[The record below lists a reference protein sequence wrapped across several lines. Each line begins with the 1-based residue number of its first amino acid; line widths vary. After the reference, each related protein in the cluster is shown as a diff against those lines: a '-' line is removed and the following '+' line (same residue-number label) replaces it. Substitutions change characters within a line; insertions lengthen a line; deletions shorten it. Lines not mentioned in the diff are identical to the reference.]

1 MELYEK
7 LNDEFGFE
15 YKDNKSIDTVQI
27 IIEHKLSEDI
37 IEELIKNNNFHSS
50 LDNSLNIIV
59 SHQNLSENFIEKYI
73 KILNGV
79 LVSTYQK
86 LSEDFIEKYSVY
98 LDWLEISRF
107 QTLSEHFIEKNID
120 KLFLNYVCENVEF
133 SENFIKRYYKNF
145 NLQTLCK
152 KVSLS
157 EKFIENH
164 LDYLDIYL
172 ISKYQKL
179 SENFIDKYKE
189 NLDWREICIYQKL
202 SEDFIENHLDY
213 IWWDEIFKYQKLSN
227 NFISKYY
234 EKSSFVIVANY
245 NKINENLIR
254 NNEELLNMYD
264 IISEYNWLYKSTEE
278 KKKAVIDTG
287 KYECYDDYFI
297 AYKAVRKDRHSL
309 YNLQYKYKKGCIYES
324 SCDCTPD
331 ENSFGLNVGTEDF
344 SNRYGFLYSNYILI
358 RCKVCYED
366 VGRVVHSGDKIRCF
380 KIEIMD

>member
-7 LNDEFGFE
+7 LNNEFGFE

-37 IEELIKNNNFHSS
+37 IEELIKNNNFHSY
-50 LDNSLNIIV
+50 LDNLLNIIV

-73 KILNGV
+73 KNLNGV
-79 LVSTYQK
+79 LVST
-86 LSEDFIEKYSVY
+86 
-98 LDWLEISRF
+98 
-107 QTLSEHFIEKNID
+107 
-120 KLFLNYVCENVEF
+120 
-133 SENFIKRYYKNF
+133 
-145 NLQTLCK
+145 
-152 KVSLS
+152 
-157 EKFIENH
+157 
-164 LDYLDIYL
+164 
-172 ISKYQKL
+172 
-179 SENFIDKYKE
+179 
-189 NLDWREICIYQKL
+189 YQKL

-309 YNLQYKYKKGCIYES
+309 YNLQYKYKKGEIYES

-358 RCKVCYED
+358 RCKVRYED